1 VANMTKEQQRQQ
13 RRQLKRQAKQ
23 QQRTAKEQR
32 LAETRPV
39 ANPQPKPN
47 PAPLSAKTEGQLSLI
62 QAINSSSQVI
72 VTGPAG
78 TGKSFIPASMAADWL
93 ASGRVSKIVL
103 CRPMVSVGKSMGY
116 LPGDQ
121 DEKMQPWMVPLIEP
135 LQQRLGKGFVEYC
148 LKSGKIEVAPIET
161 MRGRTFKDAF
171 VIVDEAQ
178 NLSLHE
184 LKMLVTRVG
193 ENTQLVIDGDVAQTD
208 LNNSG
213 LDALIHLSKRHNI
226 DCVAV
231 TLGLEDIVRSGIV
244 RQWLTAFH
252 HEGM

>member
-1 VANMTKEQQRQQ
+1 MVNMTKAQQRQQ

-32 LAETRPV
+32 LAGTRPV

-121 DEKMQPWMVPLIEP
+121 DEKMQPWMIPLVEP

-193 ENTQLVIDGDVAQTD
+193 ENTQLVIDGDIAQTD

-213 LDALIHLSKRHNI
+213 LDAQIHLSKRHNI

>member
-1 VANMTKEQQRQQ
+1 
-13 RRQLKRQAKQ
+13 
-23 QQRTAKEQR
+23 
-32 LAETRPV
+32 
-39 ANPQPKPN
+39 
-47 PAPLSAKTEGQLSLI
+47 
-62 QAINSSSQVI
+62 
-72 VTGPAG
+72 
-78 TGKSFIPASMAADWL
+78 
-93 ASGRVSKIVL
+93 
-103 CRPMVSVGKSMGY
+103 MVSVGKSMGY

-121 DEKMQPWMVPLIEP
+121 DEKMQPWMIPLVEP

-193 ENTQLVIDGDVAQTD
+193 ENTQLVIDGDIAQTD

>member
-1 VANMTKEQQRQQ
+1 MTKAQQRQQ
-13 RRQLKRQAKQ
+13 RRLLKRQARQ
-23 QQRTAKEQR
+23 QQRMAKDQR
-32 LAETRPV
+32 LADTRPV
-39 ANPQPKPN
+39 VNPQPKPN
-47 PAPLSAKTEGQLSLI
+47 PEPLSAKTDGQQSLI
-62 QAINSSSQVI
+62 QAINSNSQVI

-121 DEKMQPWMVPLIEP
+121 DEKMQPWMIPLIEP

-193 ENTQLVIDGDVAQTD
+193 ENTQLVIDGDIAQTD
-208 LNNSG
+208 LQNSG
-213 LDALIHLSKRHNI
+213 LDALVKLSRAYNI
-226 DCVAV
+226 DCVAI
-231 TLGLEDIVRSGIV
+231 TLGLDDIVRSGIV

>member
-1 VANMTKEQQRQQ
+1 
-13 RRQLKRQAKQ
+13 
-23 QQRTAKEQR
+23 
-32 LAETRPV
+32 
-39 ANPQPKPN
+39 
-47 PAPLSAKTEGQLSLI
+47 
-62 QAINSSSQVI
+62 
-72 VTGPAG
+72 
-78 TGKSFIPASMAADWL
+78 MAADWF
-93 ASGRVSKIVL
+93 AEGTISKIVL
-103 CRPMVSVGKSMGY
+103 CRPMVSVGKTMGY

-121 DEKMQPWMVPLIEP
+121 DEKMQPWMIPLIEP
-135 LQQRLGKGFVEYC
+135 LQQRLGKGFVEYA

-178 NLSLHE
+178 NLTLHE

-193 ENTQLVIDGDVAQTD
+193 ENTQLVIDGDIAQTD

-213 LDALIHLSKRHNI
+213 LAYLIQLSKRYNI

-252 HEGM
+252 EEGL

>member
-1 VANMTKEQQRQQ
+1 MANTKTDLRLQRRLRKKQAKEQQR
-13 RRQLKRQAKQ
+13 LKRE
-23 QQRTAKEQR
+23 QRTEQ
-32 LAETRPV
+32 PV
-39 ANPQPKPN
+39 EPRPKPN
-47 PAPLSAKTEGQLSLI
+47 RPPLQAKTEGQLQLI
-62 QAINSSSQVI
+62 RAIKSSSQVI

-78 TGKSFIPASMAADWL
+78 TGKSFIPASMAADWF
-93 ASGRVSKIVL
+93 AEGTISKIVL
-103 CRPMVSVGKSMGY
+103 CRPMVSVGKTMGY

-121 DEKMQPWMVPLIEP
+121 DEKMQPWMIPLIEP
-135 LQQRLGKGFVEYC
+135 LQQRLGKGFVEYA

-178 NLSLHE
+178 NLTLHE

-193 ENTQLVIDGDVAQTD
+193 ENTQLVIDGDIAQTD

-213 LDALIHLSKRHNI
+213 LAYLIQLSKRYNI

-252 HEGM
+252 EEGL

>member
-1 VANMTKEQQRQQ
+1 MANMTKAQQRQQ
-13 RRQLKRQAKQ
+13 RRLLKRQAKQ
-23 QQRTAKEQR
+23 QQRLAKEQR
-32 LAETRPV
+32 LSEQAPV
-39 ANPQPKPN
+39 ATPKPKTN
-47 PAPLSAKTEGQLSLI
+47 RAPLQAKTEGQLSLI
-62 QAINSSSQVI
+62 RAINSSSQVI

-78 TGKSFIPASMAADWL
+78 TGKSFIPASLAADWL
-93 ASGRVSKIVL
+93 AESKVEKIVL
-103 CRPMVSVGKSMGY
+103 CRPIVSVGKSMGY

-121 DEKMQPWMVPLIEP
+121 DEKMQPWMIPLIEP

-193 ENTQLVIDGDVAQTD
+193 ENTQLVIDGDIAQTD

-213 LDALIHLSKRHNI
+213 LADLIHLSKMYNI

-244 RQWLTAFH
+244 KQWLTAFH
-252 HEGM
+252 KEGM

>member
-1 VANMTKEQQRQQ
+1 MANMTKAQQRQQ
-13 RRQLKRQAKQ
+13 RRLLKRQAKQ
-23 QQRTAKEQR
+23 QQRLAKEQR
-32 LAETRPV
+32 LSEQAPV
-39 ANPQPKPN
+39 ATPSPKPN
-47 PAPLSAKTEGQLSLI
+47 RAPLQAKTEGQLSLI
-62 QAINSSSQVI
+62 RAINSSSQVI

-93 ASGRVSKIVL
+93 AEGKVEKIIL
-103 CRPMVSVGKSMGY
+103 CRPIVSVGKSMGF

-121 DEKMQPWMVPLIEP
+121 DEKMQPWMIPLIEP

-193 ENTQLVIDGDVAQTD
+193 ENTQLVIDGDIAQTD

-213 LDALIHLSKRHNI
+213 LADLIHLSKTYNI
-226 DCVAV
+226 DCVSV

-244 RQWLTAFH
+244 KQWLTAFH
-252 HEGM
+252 KEGM

>member
-1 VANMTKEQQRQQ
+1 MANMTKAQQRQQ

-62 QAINSSSQVI
+62 QAINSSSPVI

-121 DEKMQPWMVPLIEP
+121 DEKMQPWMIPLIEP

-193 ENTQLVIDGDVAQTD
+193 ENTQLVIDGDIAQTD

>member
-1 VANMTKEQQRQQ
+1 VANMTKAQQRQQ
-13 RRQLKRQAKQ
+13 RRLLKRQARQ
-23 QQRTAKEQR
+23 QQRMAKDQR
-32 LAETRPV
+32 LADTRPV
-39 ANPQPKPN
+39 VNPQPKPN
-47 PAPLSAKTEGQLSLI
+47 PEPLSAKTDGQQSLI
-62 QAINSSSQVI
+62 QAINSNSQVI

-121 DEKMQPWMVPLIEP
+121 DEKMQPWMIPLIEP

-193 ENTQLVIDGDVAQTD
+193 ENTQLVIDGDIAQTD
-208 LNNSG
+208 LQNSG
-213 LDALIHLSKRHNI
+213 LDALVKLSRAYNI
-226 DCVAV
+226 DCVAI
-231 TLGLEDIVRSGIV
+231 TLGLDDIVRSGIV

>member
-1 VANMTKEQQRQQ
+1 MNTQTKADMRLQ
-13 RRQLKRQAKQ
+13 RRIKKRQAKEAQRQKREHQ
-23 QQRTAKEQR
+23 QQVQQADPTPNQK
-32 LAETRPV
+32 RP
-39 ANPQPKPN
+39 PIQ
-47 PAPLSAKTEGQLSLI
+47 AKTEGQLKLI
-62 QAINSSSQVI
+62 RAIKASSQVI

-78 TGKSFIPASMAADWL
+78 TGKSFVPASIAADWL
-93 ASGRVSKIVL
+93 AEGKISKIVL
-103 CRPMVSVGKSMGY
+103 CRPTVSVGRSMGY

-148 LKSGKIEVAPIET
+148 LRSGKIEVAPIET

-178 NLSLHE
+178 NLTLHE
-184 LKMLVTRVG
+184 LKMIVTRVG

-213 LDALIHLSKRHNI
+213 LAQLILLSKSYNV

-231 TLGLEDIVRSGIV
+231 ELGLEDVVRSGIV
-244 RQWLTAFH
+244 KQWLTAFYK
-252 HEGM
+252 EGI